1 MRREQFSL
9 AVSDVAW
16 VETDA
21 EPRLPTVTIAYDGD
35 PSELQERLRGASE
48 AVTDAEDA
56 DLAVRLHRSA
66 DSGEAEAVIAL
77 THRLTGDYILELT
90 ADPETV
96 LTFSRA
102 ARRYG
107 ELNERGP
114 WYRVRLLA
122 GDEVLLALGKETL
135 LVYGPD
141 GELLRQHSLIPGG
154 VEL

>member
-9 AVSDVAW
+9 TVTDVAW

-21 EPRLPTVTIAYDGD
+21 TPRRPTVTLAFDGD
-35 PSELQERLRGASE
+35 PSALRERLLGAADE
-48 AVTDAEDA
+48 PATGADA
-56 DLAVRLHRSA
+56 DLTVRLQRSA
-66 DSGEAEAVIAL
+66 DSGEAEAVVAL

-90 ADPETV
+90 ADPERV
-96 LTFSRA
+96 LAFTRA

-107 ELNERGP
+107 ETTDDGPEFRARLTARGEE
-114 WYRVRLLA
+114 LA
-122 GDEVLLALGKETL
+122 VFEKDTL

-141 GELLRQHSLIPGG
+141 GELLRQHSLIPSG

>member
-9 AVSDVAW
+9 AITDVAW
-16 VETDA
+16 VDADA
-21 EPRLPTVTIAYDGD
+21 EPRLPTVSIAFEGD
-35 PSELQERLRGASE
+35 PSVVKERLLAG
-48 AVTDAEDA
+48 TDEPTTAEDA
-56 DLAVRLHRSA
+56 DLAVRLQRSA
-66 DSGEAEAVIAL
+66 DSGVAEAVIAL

-96 LTFSRA
+96 LTFTRA
-102 ARRYG
+102 ARQYG
-107 ELNERGP
+107 ELTEGGP
-114 WYRVRLLA
+114 WYRARVLA
-122 GDEVLLALGKETL
+122 GNEVVAAFEKETL

>member
-16 VETDA
+16 VEADA
-21 EPRLPTVTIAYDGD
+21 EPRLPTVTVRAEGD
-35 PSELQERLRGASE
+35 PAALRDRFRD
-48 AVTDAEDA
+48 DADA
-56 DLAVRLHRSA
+56 DLAVRLQRSA
-66 DSGEAEAVIAL
+66 DSGDAEAIVAL

-96 LTFSRA
+96 LTFTRA

-107 ELNERGP
+107 KLNEDGP
-114 WYRVRLLA
+114 WYRVRVLTR
-122 GDEVLLALGKETL
+122 DEVLAAFEKETL
-135 LVYGPD
+135 LFYGPD

>member
-16 VETDA
+16 VEADA
-21 EPRLPTVTIAYDGD
+21 EPRLPMVSIAFDGD
-35 PSELQERLRGASE
+35 RSTLRDRLEGADGE
-48 AVTDAEDA
+48 PLPADDV
-56 DLAVRLHRSA
+56 DLAVRLQRSA
-66 DSGEAEAVIAL
+66 ESGDAEAIIAL
-77 THRLTGDYILELT
+77 TRRLTGDYVLELT
-90 ADPETV
+90 AEPETV
-96 LTFSRA
+96 LTFTRA

-107 ELNERGP
+107 EANEDGP
-114 WYRVRLLA
+114 WYRTRILA
-122 GDEVLLALGKETL
+122 GEDVVADYEKETL

>member
-9 AVSDVAW
+9 GVTDVAW
-16 VETDA
+16 VDA
-21 EPRLPTVTIAYDGD
+21 DADPRLPTVSIAYEGD
-35 PSELQERLRGASE
+35 PAEVRERLRG
-48 AVTDAEDA
+48 VTDEPATAEDA
-56 DLAVRLHRSA
+56 DLAIRLQRSA
-66 DSGEAEAVIAL
+66 ESGEAEAVLAL

-90 ADPETV
+90 TDPETM
-96 LTFSRA
+96 LTFTRA

-107 ELNERGP
+107 ELNESGP
-114 WYRVRLLA
+114 WYRARILA
-122 GDEVLLALGKETL
+122 GNEVAAEFEKETL

>member
-21 EPRLPTVTIAYDGD
+21 EPRRPTITLAFDGD
-35 PSELQERLRGASE
+35 PAALRERLL
-48 AVTDAEDA
+48 DADEERADAANA
-56 DLAVRLHRSA
+56 DLAVRLQRSA
-66 DSGEAEAVIAL
+66 DTGEAQAIVAL
-77 THRLTGDYILELT
+77 SHRLTGDYILELN

-96 LTFSRA
+96 LAFTRA

-107 ELNERGP
+107 ELFEEGP
-114 WYRVRLLA
+114 KYRARIVAGGEELA
-122 GDEVLLALGKETL
+122 AYDKETL

>member
-16 VETDA
+16 VEADA
-21 EPRLPTVTIAYDGD
+21 EPRLPTVTIRAEADAG
-35 PSELQERLRGASE
+35 ELRDRLTAGADE
-48 AVTDAEDA
+48 IAAAEDV
-56 DLAVRLHRSA
+56 DLAVRLQRNA
-66 DSGEAEAVIAL
+66 ESGDAEAILAL
-77 THRLTGDYILELT
+77 THRLTGDYVLELT
-90 ADPETV
+90 AEPETV
-96 LTFSRA
+96 LAFTRA

-107 ELNERGP
+107 ETEEDGP
-114 WYRVRLLA
+114 WYRARIVA
-122 GDEVLLALGKETL
+122 GDHELAAYEKETL

>member
-16 VETDA
+16 VEADA
-21 EPRLPTVTIAYDGD
+21 EPRCPMASIAFDGD
-35 PSELQERLRGASE
+35 PSSLRDRLERG
-48 AVTDAEDA
+48 TDEPPSAA
-56 DLAVRLHRSA
+56 DLDLTVRLQRSA
-66 DSGEAEAVIAL
+66 ESGEAEAIIAL
-77 THRLTGDYILELT
+77 THRLTGDYVLELT

-96 LTFSRA
+96 LAFTRA

-107 ELNERGP
+107 EVAEEGP
-114 WYRVRLLA
+114 WYQIRLLV
-122 GDEVLLALGKETL
+122 GNDVITEYEKETL